1 MQRLQIGCL
10 ELSDSLEVFG
20 LVHSTG
26 LVKNRIRYQHL
37 NTERLH

>member
-10 ELSDSLEVFG
+10 ELRDSLEVFG

-26 LVKNRIRYQHL
+26 LVKIRISYQHL